1 MGSTLHG
8 LQNNDNIELELLS
21 TQTKGVGAGAT
32 SVVVKYSA
40 QNDKL
45 LINPTIFTNS
55 AVNTDSI
62 NIANHGFK
70 TGQKLFYDGSPATGL
85 TSQRSYFVYKTDDSN
100 FKLAETRY
108 DVVNEPPKV
117 VSITANSGGTQELSL
132 VNLSLIHI

>member
-8 LQNNDNIELELLS
+8 LQNNDNVELELLS

-55 AVNTDSI
+55 AINTIQLILQIMDSKQVK
-62 NIANHGFK
+62 N
-70 TGQKLFYDGSPATGL
+70 YSMMGL
-85 TSQRSYFVYKTDDSN
+85 QQQV
-100 FKLAETRY
+100 
-108 DVVNEPPKV
+108 
-117 VSITANSGGTQELSL
+117 
-132 VNLSLIHI
+132 

>member
-1 MGSTLHG
+1 MHG
-8 LQNNDNIELELLS
+8 LQNNDNVELELLS

-62 NIANHGFK
+62 NIAIMDSKQVKN
-70 TGQKLFYDGSPATGL
+70 YSMMGL
-85 TSQRSYFVYKTDDSN
+85 QQQV
-100 FKLAETRY
+100 
-108 DVVNEPPKV
+108 
-117 VSITANSGGTQELSL
+117 
-132 VNLSLIHI
+132 